1 MTREIDNAPLMHGG
15 TDEIDIPGAALQKII
30 SDALK
35 PDCDDPIESLRTENA
50 SLKLQVAELEERNNA
65 LANDRDHYKQ
75 RCRECE
81 DRHLGKVYE

>member
-1 MTREIDNAPLMHGG
+1 MTRGIENTLIAHGG
-15 TDEIDIPGAALQKII
+15 TEDIDIPASALNKLIN
-30 SDALK
+30 DALK
-35 PDCDDPIESLRTENA
+35 PDCDDQIESLRTENA
-50 SLKLQVAELEERNNA
+50 SLKLQVAELEDRNNA

>member
-1 MTREIDNAPLMHGG
+1 MTREIDNALLMHGG

-35 PDCDDPIESLRTENA
+35 PDCDDQIATLRTENA
-50 SLKLQVAELEERNNA
+50 SLKLQVAELEERNNE

-81 DRHLGKVYE
+81 DRHLGNVYE

>member
-1 MTREIDNAPLMHGG
+1 MTRGIENTLLTHGG
-15 TDEIDIPGAALQKII
+15 TEDIDIPESSLNKLIRG
-30 SDALK
+30 SLK
-35 PDCDDPIESLRTENA
+35 PDCDDQIESLRTENA
-50 SLKLQVAELEERNNA
+50 SLKLQVAEMEERNNA

>member
-1 MTREIDNAPLMHGG
+1 MTRGIENTLITHGG
-15 TDEIDIPGAALQKII
+15 TEDIDIPDSALQKLIN
-30 SDALK
+30 DALK
-35 PDCDDPIESLRTENA
+35 PDCDDQIESLRTENA

>member
-1 MTREIDNAPLMHGG
+1 MTRGIENTLLTHGG
-15 TDEIDIPGAALQKII
+15 TEDIDIQESSPNKLIRD
-30 SDALK
+30 SLK
-35 PDCDDPIESLRTENA
+35 PDCDDQIESLRTENA
-50 SLKLQVAELEERNNA
+50 SLKLQVAEMEERNNA